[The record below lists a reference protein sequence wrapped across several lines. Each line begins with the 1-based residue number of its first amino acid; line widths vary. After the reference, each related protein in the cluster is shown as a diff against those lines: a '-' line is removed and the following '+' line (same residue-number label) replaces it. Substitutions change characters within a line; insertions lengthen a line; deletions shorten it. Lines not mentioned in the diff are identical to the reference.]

1 MIFDQANENHEAKNK
16 PRVPLIF
23 EDILAALIMAALAS
37 ITFANVLVRYFTD
50 RSFAWTEEISIF
62 LMIALALVAGAGAFA
77 RNHHIR
83 IEFFVQRMSSTKQW
97 LLAQLS
103 CLMGA
108 LLFAIIAVLS
118 ARLVWDDYRYEEIS
132 PGIGVPQWWYSVWLP
147 ILSIVIAL
155 RIIGLWVRVARAR

>member
-1 MIFDQANENHEAKNK
+1 MTTNETGNLPLTK
-16 PRVPLIF
+16 PRVPLMF

-97 LLAQLS
+97 FMAQLS

-118 ARLVWDDYRYEEIS
+118 DRLVWDDYSYEEFS

-147 ILSIVIAL
+147 VLSIIIAL
-155 RIIGLWVRVARAR
+155 RIIGLWIRVVKAR